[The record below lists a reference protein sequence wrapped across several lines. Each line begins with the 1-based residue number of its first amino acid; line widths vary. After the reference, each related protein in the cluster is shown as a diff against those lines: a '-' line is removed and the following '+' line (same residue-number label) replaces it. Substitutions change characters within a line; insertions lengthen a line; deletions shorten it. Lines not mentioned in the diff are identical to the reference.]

1 MQRITDHQKYENL
14 NMAKNKIIFSQIRD
28 FQSTNIIAKIRGY
41 FFRLR
46 LMKKIGVWLLA
57 RLNAVIRFFK
67 RVIQYSPGII

>member
-1 MQRITDHQKYENL
+1 MQRITDDQKYENL

-46 LMKKIGVWLLA
+46 RMKENRRVVA
-57 RLNAVIRFFK
+57 RASKRCNTFF
-67 RVIQYSPGII
+67 